1 MKLPFLSLIACV
13 SSTQIACDE
22 KNKCHPK
29 ADCYQEKNKQES
41 VQIEIDQVFSVP
53 QHINSG
59 KCRDVCLF
67 RLKRF
72 PLSNYAHLWLLSLR
86 NFYSMAFLL

>member
-41 VQIEIDQVFSVP
+41 VQIRFEFSNDK
-53 QHINSG
+53 NS
-59 KCRDVCLF
+59 
-67 RLKRF
+67 
-72 PLSNYAHLWLLSLR
+72 LWANEQLVVLR
-86 NFYSMAFLL
+86 AN